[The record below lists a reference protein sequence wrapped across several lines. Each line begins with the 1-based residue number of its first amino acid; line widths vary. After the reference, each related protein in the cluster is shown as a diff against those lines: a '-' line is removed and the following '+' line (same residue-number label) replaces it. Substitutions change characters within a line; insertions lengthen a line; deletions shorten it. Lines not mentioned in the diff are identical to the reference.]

1 MFGGEVSIK
10 ADKGTNS
17 LVISASKQD
26 YEKVINILSKLDI
39 PRDQVFVESIVME
52 MNMTDGS
59 ASSGGIVKFDKDGG
73 KAGYV
78 GSDNDLVDILSPLAG
93 AGNAILGFSS
103 GTVSVT
109 DPISGKATTMPNL
122 LGFLKFIKRF
132 GKTNI
137 LSTPQISAMDAQEA
151 EIEVGDRVVTRA
163 ITTQGTGGSGSTITP
178 EFDDATIKLTIKP
191 FISPS
196 SETIRMEFKQEIKQ
210 LANVQAPAALKDQVQ
225 SLAKRNMKTML
236 VLNNGDTAV
245 IGGLMKDQES
255 EQTSKVPVLGD
266 LPILGWLFKSKTV
279 SKSKVNMLVFLTPRI
294 VRNPADQNRL
304 VLEKAN
310 QRLDFLKKNGGKD
323 PYGATLDKIL
333 KREARAPQGVQK
345 R

>member
-1 MFGGEVSIK
+1 
-10 ADKGTNS
+10 
-17 LVISASKQD
+17 
-26 YEKVINILSKLDI
+26 
-39 PRDQVFVESIVME
+39 
-52 MNMTDGS
+52 
-59 ASSGGIVKFDKDGG
+59 
-73 KAGYV
+73 
-78 GSDNDLVDILSPLAG
+78 
-93 AGNAILGFSS
+93 
-103 GTVSVT
+103 
-109 DPISGKATTMPNL
+109 
-122 LGFLKFIKRF
+122 
-132 GKTNI
+132 
-137 LSTPQISAMDAQEA
+137 
-151 EIEVGDRVVTRA
+151 
-163 ITTQGTGGSGSTITP
+163 
-178 EFDDATIKLTIKP
+178 
-191 FISPS
+191 
-196 SETIRMEFKQEIKQ
+196 
-210 LANVQAPAALKDQVQ
+210 
-225 SLAKRNMKTML
+225 MKTML

>member
-1 MFGGEVSIK
+1 M
-10 ADKGTNS
+10 AR
-17 LVISASKQD
+17 Q
-26 YEKVINILSKLDI
+26 
-39 PRDQVFVESIVME
+39 
-52 MNMTDGS
+52 
-59 ASSGGIVKFDKDGG
+59 
-73 KAGYV
+73 
-78 GSDNDLVDILSPLAG
+78 
-93 AGNAILGFSS
+93 
-103 GTVSVT
+103 
-109 DPISGKATTMPNL
+109 
-122 LGFLKFIKRF
+122 
-132 GKTNI
+132 
-137 LSTPQISAMDAQEA
+137 
-151 EIEVGDRVVTRA
+151 
-163 ITTQGTGGSGSTITP
+163 
-178 EFDDATIKLTIKP
+178 FDDATIKLTIKP